1 VVGDP
6 KNDPDWCRKVR
17 SVEPAGE
24 SRWVVI
30 HKPVPLR
37 PAMELVVERVVA
49 DQPRRLSLR
58 EEDQASVFEVE
69 YRLEEVLEGTRFT
82 QISDF
87 EWKRLPKV
95 LHGTFARGVRRDVRG
110 QLRALKRLLER

>member
-6 KNDPDWCRKVR
+6 ENDPSWCRKVK

-49 DQPRRLSLR
+49 DQPRRLSLP
-58 EEDQASVFEVE
+58 EDMQ
-69 YRLEEVLEGTRFT
+69 
-82 QISDF
+82 
-87 EWKRLPKV
+87 
-95 LHGTFARGVRRDVRG
+95 G